1 MRPAPSSGPRSTGR
15 PLSASRIRLALGLV
29 LGLGLLAWFV
39 ATTEW
44 HAFLHALS
52 GLRLGYVAL
61 AASVLLLEFVLR
73 AIRWRIL
80 LRPICPQ
87 AGIGALFSATVIGAA
102 VNTLLPARAGEV
114 ARPLVAVRRT
124 GAPLAATVTTTV
136 VERMFDLVGLLS
148 VFLLMLVVL
157 PQVDGPEGVLVRN
170 LRRYGTLMGVAGVV
184 GLAVLAFG
192 SRRRERL
199 HGWLAALTRLLPG
212 RLARPVLRVLDGL
225 VDGMTALS
233 RPRDAILALLCTLA
247 LWMNGVL
254 SIVILMAAFRID
266 LPLGAAAF
274 TSVAIALTVVLPQAP
289 GFVGVFHVAIE
300 KTLVLWGLDTAPAKG
315 FAMVFWGISFLPVTC
330 IGLLALWREG
340 LSIGEVL
347 TRPRSGPTS

>member
-1 MRPAPSSGPRSTGR
+1 M
-15 PLSASRIRLALGLV
+15 
-29 LGLGLLAWFV
+29 

-44 HAFLHALS
+44 RALGQALV
-52 GLRLGYVAL
+52 GLRLEYVAL
-61 AASVLLLEFVLR
+61 AAMVLLLEFVLR

-80 LRPICPQ
+80 LGPVHPGVRV
-87 AGIGALFSATVIGAA
+87 GALFHATVIGAA

-148 VFLLMLVVL
+148 VFLLMLAVL
-157 PQVDGPEGVLVRN
+157 PTTDGPEGVLVRN
-170 LRRYGTLMGVAGVV
+170 LRRYGTLMGGAGVV
-184 GLAVLAFG
+184 GLGVLAVG

-199 HGWLAALTRLLPG
+199 HGWLAAATRLLPG
-212 RLARPVLRVLDGL
+212 RLASPVQRVLDGL

-233 RPRDAILALLCTLA
+233 RPGHALLALLCTLA

-254 SIVILMAAFRID
+254 SIEILLAAFRID

-274 TSVAIALTVVLPQAP
+274 TAVAIALTVVLPQAP

-330 IGLLALWREG
+330 LGLWALWREG
-340 LSIGEVL
+340 LSLGEVL
-347 TRPRSGPTS
+347 VRPQATPRASKRS

>member
-1 MRPAPSSGPRSTGR
+1 M
-15 PLSASRIRLALGLV
+15 

-44 HAFLHALS
+44 HALLGALS
-52 GLRLGYVAL
+52 GLRIGYVVL

-80 LRPICPQ
+80 LRPVHPG
-87 AGIGALFSATVIGAA
+87 ARVGALFSATVIGAA

-124 GAPLAATVTTTV
+124 GAPLAATVATTV

-148 VFLLMLVVL
+148 VFLLMLAVL
-157 PQVDGPEGVLVRN
+157 PAAEGPEGVLVRN
-170 LRRYGTLMGVAGVV
+170 LRRYGTLMGGAGVV
-184 GLAVLAFG
+184 GLGILAFG
-192 SRRRERL
+192 SRRRDRL
-199 HGWLAALTRLLPG
+199 HRWLAAGTRLLPS
-212 RLARPVLRVLDGL
+212 RLSRPVLRVLDGL

-233 RPRDAILALLCTLA
+233 RPRDALLALLCTLA

-254 SIVILMAAFRID
+254 SIEILLAAFRID

-274 TSVAIALTVVLPQAP
+274 TAVAIALTVVLPQAP

-315 FAMVFWGISFLPVTC
+315 FALVFWGISFLPVTSL
-330 IGLLALWREG
+330 GLVALWREG
-340 LSIGEVL
+340 LSIGQIL
-347 TRPRSGPTS
+347 ARSRPDPTSTSPS